1 MSPEPSQPVSQ
12 PKGPKE
18 IPKPI
23 RPTRN
28 RDRQARRNGRRPKGR
43 DSGEG
48 PDDPQTITPEEDQEG
63 ASGADAAPDD
73 EHTVDYLA

>member
-1 MSPEPSQPVSQ
+1 MSSEPSHPVNQ

-43 DSGEG
+43 GSGEG
-48 PDDPQTITPEEDQEG
+48 PDPQTITPEEDQAET
-63 ASGADAAPDD
+63 SGTDATPGD

>member
-1 MSPEPSQPVSQ
+1 MSPEPSHPVNQ

-28 RDRQARRNGRRPKGR
+28 RDRQPRRNGRRPKGR
-43 DSGEG
+43 GNGEG
-48 PDDPQTITPEEDQEG
+48 ADPQAIPPGEDQAG
-63 ASGADAAPDD
+63 TSGAAASDD

>member
-1 MSPEPSQPVSQ
+1 MSPEPSPPVNQ

-28 RDRQARRNGRRPKGR
+28 RDRQARGNGRRPKGR
-43 DSGEG
+43 RSEEV
-48 PDDPQTITPEEDQEG
+48 PDPQTTTPEEDQAG
-63 ASGADAAPDD
+63 TSGTDAAPDD

>member
-1 MSPEPSQPVSQ
+1 MSPEPSHPVSQ

-28 RDRQARRNGRRPKGR
+28 RDRQARRNGQRPKGKR
-43 DSGEG
+43 SGED
-48 PDDPQTITPEEDQEG
+48 PDPQTITPEEDQEG
-63 ASGADAAPDD
+63 ASGAGAAPDD